1 MATTKMPKFKSEV
14 EEARWWDANRATL
27 DAEFVDKIKQ
37 GKAAKR
43 TRAELLQ
50 RLKRATRA
58 VTVRLAET
66 DIAMAKLQA
75 ERKGLPYQTYIK
87 SLLHEALRKA
97 G

>member
-1 MATTKMPKFKSEV
+1 MATTKMPKFKSEA
-14 EEARWWDANRATL
+14 EEALWWDANRATL
-27 DAEFVDKIKQ
+27 DAEFVEEIKQ
-37 GKAAKR
+37 GKATKR
-43 TRAELLQ
+43 TRADLLQ
-50 RLKRATRA
+50 RLKSATRA

-66 DIAMAKLQA
+66 DIAMAKQQA

>member
-1 MATTKMPKFKSEV
+1 MATTKMPKFKSET
-14 EEARWWDANRATL
+14 EEARWWDANRAAL
-27 DAEFVDKIKQ
+27 DAEFVEKIKQ

-50 RLKRATRA
+50 RLKSATRP

-66 DIAMAKLQA
+66 DIAMAKQQA